1 MAPPPF
7 DSPDA
12 RAPAEFAGGARA
24 PSPVAARPDGQLP
37 HGHRRRCEPMR
48 DSVPDATAS
57 VTSMAL
63 GDVVVREADG
73 GVAPV
78 VTECCDCSL
87 G

>member
-1 MAPPPF
+1 MW
-7 DSPDA
+7 
-12 RAPAEFAGGARA
+12 
-24 PSPVAARPDGQLP
+24 
-37 HGHRRRCEPMR
+37 

-57 VTSMAL
+57 VTSVAL